1 MIHLQRF
8 CSFCTLGFI
17 FNPISLCLG
26 GLRFGRSFNYTRNC
40 KFSFVSIFLHRSV
53 SLLNNFTQNWVPP
66 TNFLVQYLN
75 RQTTN
80 GNLQPFVIFSSACS
94 HAHSLTQL
102 HTCSQ
107 SQSHS
112 PIHTCT
118 QTHTSHTCS
127 HTHTNAQNTAF
138 SRFSKLQIFFV
149 LSTEHVSQESL
160 IAVIVG
166 CVLTVLLLILI
177 IIYAV
182 KAGKCCCCN
191 GSGSNPH
198 PSKKDFKNTDIE
210 R

>member
-8 CSFCTLGFI
+8 CSFCTLGLI

-26 GLRFGRSFNYTRNC
+26 GLRFGRSFNYARNC

-102 HTCSQ
+102 HTCSH

-127 HTHTNAQNTAF
+127 HTRTNAQNTVFPDSQNCKF
-138 SRFSKLQIFFV
+138 SLFFQQ
-149 LSTEHVSQESL
+149 STSPRSH
-160 IAVIVG
+160 
-166 CVLTVLLLILI
+166 
-177 IIYAV
+177 
-182 KAGKCCCCN
+182 
-191 GSGSNPH
+191 
-198 PSKKDFKNTDIE
+198 
-210 R
+210 